1 VSISLI
7 RHDGMRGHVRAVAD
21 FASGGTTDSRD
32 DVKRKASVEM
42 APPLPR
48 RVGRLGFGCVLAA
61 AILATPPVS
70 SARSPVGCG
79 KAAGKKLAV
88 SRHYVFTLR
97 VGPAENMFMP
107 YQVRASHPKHGE
119 EMLRGQMTTD
129 VSLLSGGPVR
139 HVEVQICTRGTR
151 AVVTNAS
158 PKIVVHD
165 LTKGRVVSL
174 PVAVME
180 GIGKGVA
187 DLHYG
192 NNVAI
197 PRRHRFV
204 ITVTWKNDR
213 GTFAYVSS

>member
-1 VSISLI
+1 MT
-7 RHDGMRGHVRAVAD
+7 RVR
-21 FASGGTTDSRD
+21 
-32 DVKRKASVEM
+32 
-42 APPLPR
+42 
-48 RVGRLGFGCVLAA
+48 RLGIGCALAA
-61 AILATPPVS
+61 GLLAMPPVS

-79 KAAGKKLAV
+79 RAAGKQLAT

-97 VGPAENMFMP
+97 VGPAENMYMP
-107 YQVRASHPKHGE
+107 YQVRASHPRHGE

-139 HVEVQICTRGTR
+139 HVEVQICARGTR
-151 AVVTNAS
+151 AVVANAS
-158 PKIVVHD
+158 PRIVVHD
-165 LTKGRVVSL
+165 LTKHKVVSL

-180 GIGKGVA
+180 GIGEGAA

-204 ITVTWKNDR
+204 VTVSWRADR
-213 GTFAYVSS
+213 ATFRYVSP